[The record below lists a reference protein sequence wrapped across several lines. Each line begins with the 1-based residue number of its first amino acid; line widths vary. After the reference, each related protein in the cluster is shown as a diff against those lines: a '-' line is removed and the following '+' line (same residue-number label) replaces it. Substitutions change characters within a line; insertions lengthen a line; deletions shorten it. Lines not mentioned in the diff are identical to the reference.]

1 MATISEI
8 KAQIGVTSLPVN
20 YLENKDGSPSEFM
33 GKWLDSPRRRV
44 LIHKNV
50 AAKAATSENLFVKTT
65 EMEGPK
71 GSYTRYIICEGKEP
85 DMVL

>member
-1 MATISEI
+1 MNIAEI
-8 KAQIGVTSLPVN
+8 KSTIGITQLPLN
-20 YLENKDGSPSEFM
+20 NLTNKDGSPSEFM
-33 GKWLDSPRRRV
+33 GAWMDNPRRRV
-44 LIHKNV
+44 LIHKDV
-50 AAKAATSENLFVKTT
+50 AAKAATSEALFVKVN